1 MWFSFDFNLEPRILI
16 QGHWTPFDKR
26 HSLGNSNVIY
36 DRVGGGGGG
45 GCVWGVGGGGG
56 VSDAY
61 HTPPLLNKIFL
72 GSKCKTSVYVTFR
85 WFGKEEKKWEREK
98 YETKSAIW
106 IGSACNIHL
115 K

>member
-26 HSLGNSNVIY
+26 HSVGNSNVIY
-36 DRVGGGGGG
+36 DRGG
-45 GCVWGVGGGGG
+45 GCG

-61 HTPPLLNKIFL
+61 HTPPLLNTIFL
-72 GSKCKTSVYVTFR
+72 GSKCETSVYVTFR

-98 YETKSAIW
+98 YKRKSAIW

>member
-1 MWFSFDFNLEPRILI
+1 MLSMT
-16 QGHWTPFDKR
+16 G
-26 HSLGNSNVIY
+26 GGGG
-36 DRVGGGGGG
+36 VGGGGG
-45 GCVWGVGGGGG
+45 WG

-61 HTPPLLNKIFL
+61 HTPPLLNTIFL
-72 GSKCKTSVYVTFR
+72 GSKCETSVYVTFR

-98 YETKSAIW
+98 YKRKSAIW

>member
-26 HSLGNSNVIY
+26 HSVGNSNVIY
-36 DRVGGGGGG
+36 DGG
-45 GCVWGVGGGGG
+45 VWGGGG
-56 VSDAY
+56 VWCIPYPTSSK
-61 HTPPLLNKIFL
+61 HIFL

-85 WFGKEEKKWEREK
+85 GFGKEEKKWEREK
-98 YETKSAIW
+98 YKRKSAIW